1 MGSVGVMGAVGV
13 AMAVG
18 VTVAVGVIVAVSV
31 AVAAGVIV
39 TVGVAIA
46 VGVTLGVT
54 SRTGRRVAATGVV
67 VRALVTVSESA
78 GVGGTKVV
86 VAPGTRFCSEE
97 VGFVKRT
104 GLGSPMRKKS
114 LNVPAPVKVNVPT
127 TRATSITIP

>member
-1 MGSVGVMGAVGV
+1 MGSVGVMGALGV
-13 AMAVG
+13 AVAVG

-31 AVAAGVIV
+31 AVAAGVTVTADV
-39 TVGVAIA
+39 TVT

-67 VRALVTVSESA
+67 VRVLVTVSESA
-78 GVGGTKVV
+78 GVGGAKV
-86 VAPGTRFCSEE
+86 VAPGTRFCSGE

-104 GLGSPMRKKS
+104 GLGSPMRQKS